1 MIEMNLE
8 KKLAIIILI
17 GGKNIRFGNE
27 SAAVLDVLGKPL
39 ILHQIETLSK
49 FDEDVFLVAHS
60 EDQINSYYKK
70 INFPRDIN
78 FVVDDTEVLKD
89 TELRTPMLGIYSG
102 FKELNRLG
110 FEKGFLLS
118 GDMPL
123 IKPKVIELMINRAK
137 GYDCC
142 IPKWNNGYLEPLF
155 AIYPVNS
162 TFNLVKKTI
171 QEQNY
176 ALNNIIDE
184 SLHINY
190 ISVEESIKPLDQ
202 NLVSLINVNGPIDLE
217 KVIKFYK

>member
-1 MIEMNLE
+1 MNVE

-39 ILHQIETLSK
+39 ILHQIETLTK
-49 FDEDVFLVAHS
+49 FDEDVFLIAHS
-60 EDQINSYYKK
+60 EYQINSYYKK

-78 FVVDDTEVLKD
+78 FVVDDTEFLED
-89 TELRTPMLGIYSG
+89 AELRTPMLGIYSG
-102 FKELNRLG
+102 FKELDRLG

-123 IKPKVIELMINRAK
+123 IKPKVVELMINSIK
-137 GYDCC
+137 GYDCS
-142 IPKWNNGYLEPLF
+142 IPKWNTGYLEPLF
-155 AIYPVNS
+155 AIYSVKN
-162 TFNLVKKTI
+162 TFELAKKSI
-171 QEQNY
+171 QERNY
-176 ALNNIIDE
+176 ALNKIIDE
-184 SLHINY
+184 SLDINY

-217 KVIKFYK
+217 KVIRMYQ

>member
-1 MIEMNLE
+1 MDDQ
-8 KKLAIIILI
+8 KKLAIVILI

-49 FDEDVFLVAHS
+49 FDEDVFLVANS
-60 EDQINSYYKK
+60 EYQIISYYKE

-78 FVVDDTEVLKD
+78 FIVDDTEIIGESDV
-89 TELRTPMLGIYSG
+89 RTPMLGIYSG
-102 FKELNRLG
+102 FKELKNLG

-123 IKPKVIELMINRAK
+123 IKPEVIEILIK
-137 GYDCC
+137 ELEGYDCC
-142 IPKWNNGYLEPLF
+142 IPRWNNGFLEPLF
-155 AIYPVNS
+155 AIYPVEK
-162 TFNLVKKTI
+162 TYELAKKTI
-171 QEQNY
+171 QEKNY
-176 ALNNIIDE
+176 ALNSIIDKTWN
-184 SLHINY
+184 INY

-217 KVIKFYK
+217 KVIKLYQ

>member
-1 MIEMNLE
+1 MNVE

-27 SAAVLDVLGKPL
+27 SAAVIEVLGKPL

-49 FDEDVFLVAHS
+49 FDEDVFLVANS
-60 EDQINSYYKK
+60 EYQINSYYKK
-70 INFPRDIN
+70 INFPRDIK
-78 FVVDDTEVLKD
+78 FVVDDTEILED
-89 TELRTPMLGIYSG
+89 TDLRTPMLGIYSG

-123 IKPKVIELMINRAK
+123 IKPKVIELMINRVK
-137 GYDCC
+137 GYDCTV
-142 IPKWNNGYLEPLF
+142 PRWNNGYLEPLF
-155 AIYPVNS
+155 AIYPVNN
-162 TFNLVKKTI
+162 TFKLAEKSI
-171 QEQNY
+171 QERNY

-184 SLHINY
+184 SLNINY

-202 NLVSLINVNGPIDLE
+202 NLVSLININGPIDLE
-217 KVIKFYK
+217 KLIKLYQ

>member
-1 MIEMNLE
+1 MDDQ
-8 KKLAIIILI
+8 KKLAIVILI

-49 FDEDVFLVAHS
+49 FDEDVFLVANS
-60 EDQINSYYKK
+60 EYQINSYYRE

-78 FVVDDTEVLKD
+78 FIVDDTKIIGESDV
-89 TELRTPMLGIYSG
+89 RTPMLGIYSG
-102 FKELNRLG
+102 FKELNNLG

-123 IKPKVIELMINRAK
+123 IKPEVIELLIK
-137 GYDCC
+137 EVEGYDCC
-142 IPKWNNGYLEPLF
+142 IPRWNNGFLEPLF
-155 AIYPVNS
+155 AIYPVEK
-162 TFNLVKKTI
+162 TYELAKKII
-171 QEQNY
+171 QEKNY
-176 ALNNIIDE
+176 ALNSIIDKTWN
-184 SLHINY
+184 INY

-217 KVIKFYK
+217 KVIKLYQ

>member
-1 MIEMNLE
+1 MNVE

-60 EDQINSYYKK
+60 EYQINSYYKK
-70 INFPRDIN
+70 INFPRDIK
-78 FVVDDTEVLKD
+78 FVVDDLEILED
-89 TELRTPMLGIYSG
+89 TELRTPMIGIYSG
-102 FKELNRLG
+102 FKELDRLG

-123 IKPKVIELMINRAK
+123 IKPKVIKLMINSVK
-137 GYDCC
+137 GYDCS
-142 IPKWNNGYLEPLF
+142 IPRWDSGYLEPLF
-155 AIYPVNS
+155 AIYSVNN
-162 TFNLVKKTI
+162 TFKLAKKSI
-171 QEQNY
+171 QERNY
-176 ALNNIIDE
+176 ALNKIIDE
-184 SLHINY
+184 SLNINY

-217 KVIKFYK
+217 KVIKLYR